1 MSTRKTFIDSDDLI
15 RSLKVQAAIAREERA
30 KSEALFAS
38 IGEGVIATDEK
49 GRVIRVNQ
57 RALDILGYEQ
67 HELMGKW
74 FPKKVQ
80 AVNEDGASIPYI
92 DRPVARVFL
101 NGESITEQTY
111 YVRKD
116 GTRVPVELTVSP
128 VMMRSRPIGTI
139 EIFRDITFENEM
151 DRLKADFI
159 SLASHQL
166 RTPLASVQTYTNML
180 LQGYVGKLNQ
190 QQQAF
195 LNTILNASERM
206 NELISTLLNITRVEA
221 GNLMVHSGSV
231 VLNTMLEELVADLA
245 PLTTE
250 KHLTI
255 ELENG
260 GQDHIIDSDPAL
272 IQEILVNLLTN
283 AIKYTP
289 DDGTITVQIKHDG
302 RQLLVAVS
310 DTGYGI
316 PLADQAHI
324 FTKFYRASNILKR
337 DTTGTGLGLY
347 LTKNIAERLGGELWF
362 TSHENQGTTFY
373 LSLPMGQA
381 ANNIS

>member
-1 MSTRKTFIDSDDLI
+1 MATRKTFIDSDDLV

-38 IGEGVIATDEK
+38 IGEGVIATDDK

-57 RALDILGYEQ
+57 RALDILGFDQ

-80 AVNEDGASIPYI
+80 AVTEDGINVPYI
-92 DRPVARVFL
+92 ERPIARVFL
-101 NGESITEQTY
+101 SGESLTEQTY
-111 YVRKD
+111 YMRKD
-116 GTRVPVELTVSP
+116 GSQIPVELTVSP
-128 VMMRSRPIGTI
+128 VMMHSRPIGAI

-180 LQGYVGKLNQ
+180 LQGYVGQLDQ

-195 LNTILNASERM
+195 LNTILHASERM

-221 GNLMVHSGSV
+221 GNLMVHSDSV
-231 VLNTMLEELVADLA
+231 ALNALLEELMADLA
-245 PLTTE
+245 PLTVE

-260 GQDHIIDSDPAL
+260 GQDHVIDSDPAL
-272 IQEILVNLLTN
+272 VQEILVNLLTN

-289 DDGTITVQIKHDG
+289 DDGTVKVQLKRSD

-316 PLADQAHI
+316 PAADQPHI
-324 FTKFYRASNILKR
+324 FTKFYRASNISKR

-362 TSHENQGTTFY
+362 TSHEDQGTTFY
-373 LSLPMGQA
+373 LSLPVGQD
-381 ANNIS
+381 IK

>member
-1 MSTRKTFIDSDDLI
+1 MTTRKTFIDSDDLI

-67 HELMGKW
+67 HDLMNKW

-80 AVNEDGASIPYI
+80 AVNEDGTPVAYI
-92 DRPVARVFL
+92 DRPIARVFL
-101 NGESITEQTY
+101 SGDSVTEQTY
-111 YVRKD
+111 YLRKD
-116 GTRVPVELTVSP
+116 GSRVPVELTVSP

-151 DRLKADFI
+151 DKLKADFI

-166 RTPLASVQTYTNML
+166 RTPLASVQTYTNMM
-180 LQGYVGKLNQ
+180 LQGYVGELNP

-221 GNLMVHSGSV
+221 GNLMVHSSQV
-231 VLNTMLEELVADLA
+231 ALNLMLEELVAELA
-245 PLTTE
+245 PLTAE

-255 ELENG
+255 ELDSG
-260 GQDHIIDSDPAL
+260 GYDYKIDSDPAL
-272 IQEILVNLLTN
+272 VQEILVNLLTN

-289 DDGTITVQIKHDG
+289 DDGTIRVQFKHENNH
-302 RQLLVAVS
+302 LLIAVT

-316 PLADQAHI
+316 PVADQPHI

-362 TSHENQGTTFY
+362 TSREDEGTTFY
-373 LSLPMGQA
+373 LSLPIGA
-381 ANNIS
+381 PASSSL